1 MNEEQMATT
10 IPYFAHEGEM
20 ARMERAN
27 KRLFW
32 ALLVTLVMLLATNA
46 GWIYYESR
54 FSTYDVEQDV
64 DTGNGTAVVA
74 GVGDVIYGE
83 NQAEDPGTGAEN
95 QR

>member
-1 MNEEQMATT
+1 MNEEQMAS

-32 ALLVTLVMLLATNA
+32 ALLVTLAMLLATNA

-54 FSTYDVEQDV
+54 FDTYVVDQDVE
-64 DTGNGTAVVA
+64 TGNGDAVVA

-83 NQAEDPGTGAEN
+83 SEADNPGSGAEN
-95 QR
+95 Q